1 MTVCLRATDDDDQ
14 GNLGVLPTQN
24 FILIS
29 RWLKSKGDPRRMQLS
44 MVKSTVNKL
53 DKSQRYAVGNI
64 SDKVIKRGR

>member
-14 GNLGVLPTQN
+14 DNLGVLPTQN

-29 RWLKSKGDPRRMQLS
+29 HWLKSEGDPRRMQLS

-64 SDKVIKRGR
+64 SNKVIKRGR